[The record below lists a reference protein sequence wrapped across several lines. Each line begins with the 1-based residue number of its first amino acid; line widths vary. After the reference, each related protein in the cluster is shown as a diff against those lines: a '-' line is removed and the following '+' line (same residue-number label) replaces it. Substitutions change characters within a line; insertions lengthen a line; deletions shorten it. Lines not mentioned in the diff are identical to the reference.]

1 MADGVRWCASP
12 LDAEVEEGHQAAR
25 RLLTL
30 LNGFKKRI
38 GDFARRLR
46 PGSSLRRLSRDVL
59 WPLLEK
65 EMGEVM
71 ERVTQLNVVDQDDME
86 LSKDNIIPTDL
97 LIEYCSGLV
106 VIEPES
112 KIVRF
117 VHSITQEYFEAEE
130 NTPLSA
136 VQTAHEGTGLAQ
148 HGGGSSSVA
157 AKITLIDTIVEK
169 DVDGKLIEGRDIYK
183 ANPLIVA
190 VNESE
195 HPVFQR
201 VLRYLDAVAGN
212 SIWKTRPTTDRLP
225 KTRRLTIRTDS
236 SQRQL
241 SLRPKLSTD

>member
-71 ERVTQLNVVDQDDME
+71 ERVTQLNVVDRDDTE

-130 NTPLSA
+130 NTPLFAS
-136 VQTAHEGTGLAQ
+136 TD
-148 HGGGSSSVA
+148 GSIA
-157 AKITLIDTIVEK
+157 LTCITLSSFHDPVLNDDATLPGIGEVHNATPFLQC
-169 DVDGKLIEGRDIYK
+169 GQSAPRR
-183 ANPLIVA
+183 AA
-190 VNESE
+190 VSALHTVLRTWQVWPGAH
-195 HPVFQR
+195 HPVGNLNVFAIE
-201 VLRYLDAVAGN
+201 LGDFYDVACRIILMRATP
-212 SIWKTRPTTDRLP
+212 SA
-225 KTRRLTIRTDS
+225 
-236 SQRQL
+236 
-241 SLRPKLSTD
+241 